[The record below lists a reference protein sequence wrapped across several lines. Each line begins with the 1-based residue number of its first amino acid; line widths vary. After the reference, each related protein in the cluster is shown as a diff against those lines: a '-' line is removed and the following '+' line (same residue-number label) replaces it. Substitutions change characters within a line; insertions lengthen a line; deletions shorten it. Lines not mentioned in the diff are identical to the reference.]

1 MYICFVRNIFND
13 IKERCNIAYENQLII
28 LLIYSVSFF
37 SCSNNNDVE
46 IIGEWQGLDSNEFFV
61 KSNFFMRFNG
71 ELYQTQNKG
80 NSPETYSYYIKD
92 NIVLI
97 DREGW
102 RDDRSKWNKEF
113 KIVTISDNKIEI
125 KIYNNDELIEGIFSL
140 IKIKDEVEISKD
152 DDMKYMF
159 NKLKEKYQ

>member
-1 MYICFVRNIFND
+1 MKKIIIISHVLVLFLFVG
-13 IKERCNIAYENQLII
+13 
-28 LLIYSVSFF
+28 
-37 SCSNNNDVE
+37 CSNKE
-46 IIGEWQGLDSNEFFV
+46 KKIIGEWQGLDTNEFFV

-71 ELYQTQNKG
+71 ELYQTQITG
-80 NSPETYSYYIKD
+80 SAPESYPYFIKD

-102 RDDRSKWNKEF
+102 GDDRSKWNKEF
-113 KIVTISDNKIEI
+113 KIVTISDNKIDI
-125 KIYNNDELIEGIFSL
+125 KIYNNDELLEGVFSL
-140 IKIKDEVEISKD
+140 IKIKNEVEISKD

>member
-1 MYICFVRNIFND
+1 M
-13 IKERCNIAYENQLII
+13 
-28 LLIYSVSFF
+28 
-37 SCSNNNDVE
+37 E

-102 RDDRSKWNKEF
+102 GDDRSKWNKEF
-113 KIVTISDNKIEI
+113 KIVTLSDNKLDI
-125 KIYNNDELIEGIFSL
+125 KIYNNDELTEGVFSL
-140 IKIKDEVEISKD
+140 IKIKDSINIKRED
-152 DDMKYMF
+152 DFKYF
-159 NKLKEKYQ
+159 LEK